1 MDNPFRVVSEFEPSG
16 DQPQAIEKI
25 AEGINLGMHHQTLL
39 GVTGSGK
46 TYTMAKVIEKVNRPV
61 LVLAHNKTLA
71 AQLYSELSEFFP
83 DNAVEYFV
91 SYYDYYQPEAY
102 VPKSDTYIAKETDIN
117 EDIQRLRHATVRS
130 LLERRDVIVVA
141 SVSCIYGWES
151 PEGYKEQLVTVKRGQ
166 RMLRDDMIRG
176 LVGMQYMRN
185 NIAFEPSS
193 IRVSGSTVDVWP
205 PETEDAV
212 RIEFEFD
219 EVMKISKLDPVT
231 GQTTQELDGFMF
243 FPAKAFVTTQ
253 EKIGQYIPHIMK
265 ELDERLDYFKANGKL
280 LEAQRLEERTKYDME
295 MLREIGY
302 CNGIENYS
310 MWLSGRD
317 FGMTPYTLMNFLPED
332 YLLIIDESHIT
343 VPQIRGMFAG
353 DRSRKQVLVDYGFR
367 LPSALENR
375 PLNWDE
381 FQQFMGQTIFVSA
394 TPSDWELEASDQV
407 VEQLIRPTGLLDPE
421 IEVRPITGQIDDLK
435 KEITA
440 RIEKGERT
448 LVTVLTKKMA
458 ENLSDFLLGAGYKV
472 YYIHSGIDTIERVNI
487 LKKLREGV
495 FDVIVGV
502 NLLREGLDLPEVSLI
517 AIMDA
522 DKEGFLRSTTSLVQT
537 IGRAARNVS
546 GKVIMYA
553 DTLTQSMQ
561 NAISETNR
569 RRQTQETYNVEHGI
583 KPETIRKAIKDMLS
597 FTSGKETKLPE
608 ITPGMTDRD
617 LKALIQQL
625 TDEMNL
631 AAAMLEFEQ
640 AAKIRDKIAILKG
653 ELITKGKGQDYNPT
667 ESKRTSKARSI
678 KNKLAEASMK
688 MKRR

>member
-1 MDNPFRVVSEFEPSG
+1 
-16 DQPQAIEKI
+16 
-25 AEGINLGMHHQTLL
+25 
-39 GVTGSGK
+39 
-46 TYTMAKVIEKVNRPV
+46 
-61 LVLAHNKTLA
+61 
-71 AQLYSELSEFFP
+71 
-83 DNAVEYFV
+83 
-91 SYYDYYQPEAY
+91 
-102 VPKSDTYIAKETDIN
+102 
-117 EDIQRLRHATVRS
+117 
-130 LLERRDVIVVA
+130 
-141 SVSCIYGWES
+141 
-151 PEGYKEQLVTVKRGQ
+151 
-166 RMLRDDMIRG
+166 
-176 LVGMQYMRN
+176 
-185 NIAFEPSS
+185 
-193 IRVSGSTVDVWP
+193 
-205 PETEDAV
+205 
-212 RIEFEFD
+212 
-219 EVMKISKLDPVT
+219 
-231 GQTTQELDGFMF
+231 
-243 FPAKAFVTTQ
+243 
-253 EKIGQYIPHIMK
+253 
-265 ELDERLDYFKANGKL
+265 
-280 LEAQRLEERTKYDME
+280 
-295 MLREIGY
+295 
-302 CNGIENYS
+302 
-310 MWLSGRD
+310 
-317 FGMTPYTLMNFLPED
+317 
-332 YLLIIDESHIT
+332 
-343 VPQIRGMFAG
+343 
-353 DRSRKQVLVDYGFR
+353 
-367 LPSALENR
+367 
-375 PLNWDE
+375 
-381 FQQFMGQTIFVSA
+381 MGQTVFVSA
-394 TPSDWELEASDQV
+394 TPSDWELSGSQQV

-458 ENLSDFLLGAGYKV
+458 ENLSDFLLGGGYKV

-561 NAISETNR
+561 NAIGETNR
-569 RRQTQETYNVEHGI
+569 RRQTQQAYNVEHGI

-653 ELITKGKGQDYNPT
+653 ELLTKGKGQDYVPT

-688 MKRR
+688 TKRR